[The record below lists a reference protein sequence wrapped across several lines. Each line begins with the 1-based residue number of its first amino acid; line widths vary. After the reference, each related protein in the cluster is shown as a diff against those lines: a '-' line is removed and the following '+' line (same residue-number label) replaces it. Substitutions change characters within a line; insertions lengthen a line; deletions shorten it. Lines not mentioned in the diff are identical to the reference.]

1 MPPTALRVASA
12 SRPSP
17 TRPLG
22 GHPSPSIERRRLTS
36 WNVGLGWLSLISVT
50 EDPPSTAAERFKISQ
65 LVSSVAGGKI
75 RIPKFQRP
83 PRWDRNNRLELFD
96 SIYRG
101 YPIGALL
108 FWRRA
113 APEETISLGSLRIE
127 APELPDAL
135 WVVDGQQRLRTLAS
149 TLLPP
154 EFHEGRPEE
163 EILFDVAAEHFK
175 PAARGAP
182 SSRRF
187 PLRGAHETRGALQ
200 WLREHEVGDV
210 EYGRIARLSDRLQ
223 NFEVPAYI
231 VETDEEADLRLIF
244 DRTNTSGK
252 RLKRA
257 EVFHALSTS
266 NLLDAGDQ
274 PNLRRLDPVAEEHS
288 FGTIAPDTLL
298 KCVLA
303 MRSPDITR
311 DFRAELERPASERS
325 EDVEHAASAL
335 RHAVRFLQDDAKV
348 PHYRLL
354 PYQFLLVCLV
364 RYFGFH
370 PDPDPFTRV
379 SLRRWFWRTAAAGPP
394 GRLGHTG
401 FMRQLLAEIEGDDAE
416 ASVARLLA
424 LVSIEA
430 PSDLGV
436 DGRFGLNRS
445 QSRIAAAALAALGP
459 VDLDDHCP
467 IDVCSTLEEHGTNA
481 LLRIHQPAAS
491 QDEGDRD
498 DALESHDSQRGA
510 RGAADSRIV
519 LGQTVAN
526 RVFVS
531 SQALTSGAGSEE
543 LGDALSRAHGD
554 VLGSHAIPTDAV
566 PCLVDGRVEQFLL
579 MRHEALVAAVVAFV
593 NAQAEWGHRRSASI
607 KTLLRAPLD

>member
-1 MPPTALRVASA
+1 M
-12 SRPSP
+12 
-17 TRPLG
+17 
-22 GHPSPSIERRRLTS
+22 
-36 WNVGLGWLSLISVT
+36 
-50 EDPPSTAAERFKISQ
+50 
-65 LVSSVAGGKI
+65 AGGKI

-101 YPIGALL
+101 YPIGTLL
-108 FWRRA
+108 FWRRP
-113 APEETISLGSLRIE
+113 APEQTIRLGTLRIK
-127 APELPDAL
+127 APSFPDTL
-135 WVVDGQQRLRTLAS
+135 WVVDGQQRLRTLAL

-154 EFHEGRPEE
+154 GLHDGKPEE
-163 EILFDVAAEHFK
+163 EILFDVATENFMT
-175 PAARGAP
+175 AARSAP
-182 SSRRF
+182 SAKRF
-187 PLRGAHETRGALQ
+187 PLRGAHETRGTVQ

-210 EYGRIARLSDRLQ
+210 EYDRITHLSDRLQ

-231 VETDEEADLRLIF
+231 VETEEEADLRLIF

-266 NLLDAGDQ
+266 NLLDASDQ
-274 PNLRRLDPVAEEHS
+274 PNLRRLDPMAEDRS

-303 MRSPDITR
+303 MGSPDITR
-311 DFRAELERPASERS
+311 NFRAELDRPASERS
-325 EDVEHAASAL
+325 EDIERAASAL
-335 RHAVRFLQDDAKV
+335 GHAVRFLQEDAKI

-370 PDPDPFTRV
+370 PDPHPFTRV
-379 SLRRWFWRTAAAGPP
+379 SLRRWFWRTAAVGPP
-394 GRLGHTG
+394 GRSGHTG
-401 FMRQLLAEIEGDDAE
+401 FMRQLLAAVEGDDAE
-416 ASVARLLA
+416 ASAERLLN
-424 LVSIEA
+424 LVPVEG
-430 PSDLGV
+430 PENLGI

-445 QSRIAAAALAALGP
+445 QSRIAAAALAALSP
-459 VDLDDHCP
+459 VDLDDLCP

-481 LLRIHQPAAS
+481 LLRIHQSALS
-491 QDEGDRD
+491 RDEGERD
-498 DALESHDSQRGA
+498 DALEPQESPSGA
-510 RGAADSRIV
+510 KGAADSRVV

-543 LGDALSRAHGD
+543 LGDALSRVASATAIDAPSD
-554 VLGSHAIPTDAV
+554 VLGSHAIPVDAV
-566 PCLVDGRVEQFLL
+566 SCLVDGRVEQFLL
-579 MRHEALVAAVVAFV
+579 MRHEALAAAVVAFV
-593 NAQAEWGHRRSASI
+593 NAQAEWQHGRRPSI
-607 KTLLRAPLD
+607 ETLLRVPLHR

>member
-1 MPPTALRVASA
+1 M
-12 SRPSP
+12 
-17 TRPLG
+17 
-22 GHPSPSIERRRLTS
+22 
-36 WNVGLGWLSLISVT
+36 
-50 EDPPSTAAERFKISQ
+50 
-65 LVSSVAGGKI
+65 VAGGKI

-101 YPIGALL
+101 YPIGTLL

-113 APEETISLGSLRIE
+113 APEETISLGSLRID
-127 APELPDAL
+127 APDLHDAL

-149 TLLPP
+149 TLLTP

-163 EILFDVAAEHFK
+163 EILFDVAAEK
-175 PAARGAP
+175 VMTAARSAP
-182 SSRRF
+182 SSKRF
-187 PLRGAHETRGALQ
+187 PLRGAHETRGTLQ

-210 EYGRIARLSDRLQ
+210 EYSRIARLSDRLQ
-223 NFEVPAYI
+223 NFEVPACI

-274 PNLRRLDPVAEEHS
+274 PNSRRLDRVAEDRS
-288 FGTIAPDTLL
+288 FGTIAPDALL

-303 MRSPDITR
+303 MGSPDITR
-311 DFRAELERPASERS
+311 DFRAELDRPASQRS
-325 EDVEHAASAL
+325 EEIERAASAL
-335 RHAVRFLQDDAKV
+335 EHAVRFLQDDAKI

-354 PYQFLLVCLV
+354 PYQYLLVCLV

-379 SLRRWFWRTAAAGPP
+379 ALRRWFWRTAAAGPP
-394 GRLGHTG
+394 GRQGPTG
-401 FMRQLLAEIEGDDAE
+401 FMRKLLAAIEGNDAE
-416 ASVARLLA
+416 ASAARLLN
-424 LVSIEA
+424 LVPVEA
-430 PSDLGV
+430 PPDLGI

-459 VDLDDHCP
+459 VDLDDHFP

-481 LLRIHQPAAS
+481 LLRIHQSAS
-491 QDEGDRD
+491 SRDDGERD
-498 DALESHDSQRGA
+498 DALEPQESSSGA
-510 RGAADSRIV
+510 REGADSRADSRIV

-531 SQALTSGAGSEE
+531 SQTLNSGTGSEE
-543 LGDALSRAHGD
+543 LGDALCRAASATADAAPGG

-566 PCLVDGRVEQFLL
+566 SCLVDGRVEQFLL
-579 MRHEALVAAVVAFV
+579 IRHEALAAAVDAFV
-593 NAQAEWGHRRSASI
+593 NAQAEWEHRQRRSI
-607 KTLLRAPLD
+607 ETLLKVRLDR